1 MLAGALVY
9 GRPCIRPQ
17 ADRTGTAAGSLVHW
31 PCTLSP
37 ALRSGVQASPQAAA
51 ALPEQPGHPAEVP
64 HHQASGSDASDL
76 PLGMAALE
84 DITALQA
91 RQLYFPLF

>member
-1 MLAGALVY
+1 MALYPEPV
-9 GRPCIRPQ
+9 
-17 ADRTGTAAGSLVHW
+17 
-31 PCTLSP
+31 TLNP
-37 ALRSGVQASPQAAA
+37 GVQASPQAAA
-51 ALPEQPGHPAEVP
+51 ALPKQPGHPAEVP

-91 RQLYFPLF
+91 RQLSLGLQLI